1 MSGEPPISNLE
12 ICNFINKLIERNG
25 LDLLTSSFIRKQL
38 KEKYKFNFDPFK
50 KLIDSLISGV
60 IQKRQEKENED
71 DPHTYDSTDEEID
84 FSDIAEKYSIK
95 NEDKKMSPS
104 SKSFE
109 SSESSDDDGPVDR
122 EYVKKKSKSSKS
134 RSSVTN
140 SIESDNDVFDG
151 NDMASAI
158 KRRRAAANFKKSVIN
173 NKSKT
178 SSSSSSTTTRR
189 YAASSGFTKIMM
201 VSDELFAITTK
212 KYMRRSDVV
221 KYMWDYF
228 KSKGLID
235 PNNKKMVLCDDKLKA
250 LTGVNTF
257 QAFGMMKY
265 IKNHLKDADD
275 LDEETRSIILKDL
288 GVEDVKI
295 EKPDKSVS
303 KKKGKSITNDKSG
316 ASKVPK
322 KGKSSFSRFCVLSD
336 ELSNLTGQRY
346 MTRSDVVKFMWDYF
360 KGNNLMDPKDKRM
373 VIINDQLRPIFPQK
387 RIQAFVMMKSL
398 KNHIKDPN
406 LLGPEHMEAITALHN
421 ELEEKRK
428 KDEEL
433 NFNNSIKSEQSYN
446 HEENKKEE
454 DKPVEEKR
462 RPNVFSVGS
471 GYQSADSDDEEDDDD
486 PYGSSSIPFKVSK
499 IEENKS
505 VW

>member
-60 IQKRQEKENED
+60 IQKRQEKEID
-71 DPHTYDSTDEEID
+71 DDSHTYDSTDDEID
-84 FSDIAEKYSIK
+84 FSDIAEKYAIK
-95 NEDKKMSPS
+95 NEEKQNSPS
-104 SKSFE
+104 SKSIE
-109 SSESSDDDGPVDR
+109 SSDSSDDDGPEDR
-122 EYVKKKSKSSKS
+122 DYIKKKSKSLKS
-134 RSSVTN
+134 RSSLTN
-140 SIESDNDVFDG
+140 SIDSDNDVFDG

-158 KRRRAAANFKKSVIN
+158 KRRRAAANNKRSVVN
-173 NKSKT
+173 SKSKN
-178 SSSSSSTTTRR
+178 SSSTTKRP
-189 YAASSGFTKIMM
+189 AASSGFTKIMM

-265 IKNHLKDADD
+265 IKNHLKDADN

-295 EKPDKSVS
+295 EKDDKNVSKRKSKSVTS
-303 KKKGKSITNDKSG
+303 DKSG

-428 KDEEL
+428 KDEKL
-433 NFNNSIKSEQSYN
+433 NFNDNIESKQNYTQ
-446 HEENKKEE
+446 EENKKEKE
-454 DKPVEEKR
+454 DTPIEEKK

-471 GYQSADSDDEEDDDD
+471 GYQSVDSDDEEDDDD

-499 IEENKS
+499 IEENKN

>member
-1 MSGEPPISNLE
+1 MNGEPPISNIE

-25 LDLLTSSFIRKQL
+25 LDLLTSSSIRKQL

-60 IQKRQEKENED
+60 IQKRHEND
-71 DPHTYDSTDEEID
+71 NDSHTHDSTDDEID
-84 FSDIAEKYSIK
+84 FSDIAEKYSTK
-95 NEDKKMSPS
+95 NETKKKSPS
-104 SKSFE
+104 PKSFE
-109 SSESSDDDGPVDR
+109 SSESSEDDGPEDR
-122 EYVKKKSKSSKS
+122 DYVKKKSKTSKS
-134 RSSVTN
+134 RSSKTN
-140 SIESDNDVFDG
+140 SVDSDNDVFDG

-158 KRRRAAANFKKSVIN
+158 KRRRAAANIKKSVIT
-173 NKSKT
+173 NKTK
-178 SSSSSSTTTRR
+178 SSSSATKRSV
-189 YAASSGFTKIMM
+189 ASSGFTKIMM

-228 KSKGLID
+228 KSNRLID
-235 PNNKKMVLCDDKLKA
+235 PNNKKMVLCDEKLKA
-250 LTGVNTF
+250 LTGVSTF

-265 IKNHLKDADD
+265 IKNHLKDAED

-288 GVEDVKI
+288 GVEETKI
-295 EKPDKSVS
+295 DKNDKTES
-303 KKKGKSITNDKSG
+303 KKKSKSVVSDKSG
-316 ASKVPK
+316 TNKVPK

-360 KGNNLMDPKDKRM
+360 KGHNLMDPKDKRM
-373 VIINDQLRPIFPQK
+373 VIVNDQLRPIFPQK

-428 KDEEL
+428 KAEEV
-433 NFNNSIKSEQSYN
+433 NSTVDIEEKHSYIN
-446 HEENKKEE
+446 EEKLKKESE
-454 DKPVEEKR
+454 NIVEKNK

-471 GYQSADSDDEEDDDD
+471 GYQSVESDDEEDDDDDD

>member
-1 MSGEPPISNLE
+1 MSGEPPVSSIE
-12 ICNFINKLIERNG
+12 ICNFINRLIEKNG
-25 LDLLTSSFIRKQL
+25 LDLLTSSFIRREL
-38 KEKYKFNFDPFK
+38 KEKYKFDFDPYK
-50 KLIDSLISGV
+50 KIIDFLINGV
-60 IQKRQEKENED
+60 IEKRLRKGSDNESNA
-71 DPHTYDSTDEEID
+71 YDSTDDELD
-84 FSDIAEKYSIK
+84 FNDIAEKYPIK
-95 NEDKKMSPS
+95 TATESKQS
-104 SKSFE
+104 SSQ
-109 SSESSDDDGPVDR
+109 SSENSDSSDDDGPEDR
-122 EYVKKKSKSSKS
+122 DFVKKKSKSLKSKS
-134 RSSVTN
+134 SKN
-140 SIESDNDVFDG
+140 DGADSDNDVFDG
-151 NDMASAI
+151 DDMASAI
-158 KRRRAAANFKKSVIN
+158 KRRRAAANSKKSTGSS
-173 NKSKT
+173 KSKN
-178 SSSSSSTTTRR
+178 SSTSVKRA
-189 YAASSGFTKIMM
+189 AASSGFTKIMM

-221 KYMWDYF
+221 KYMWGYF
-228 KSKGLID
+228 KSNNLID
-235 PNNKKMVLCDDKLKA
+235 PNNKKMVLCDEKLKA
-250 LTGVNTF
+250 LTGVDTF

-275 LDEETRSIILKDL
+275 LDDETRSIILKDL
-288 GVEDVKI
+288 GVDDDKI
-295 EKPDKSVS
+295 EKTEKSGQKKKDKSS
-303 KKKGKSITNDKSG
+303 TNDKAGS
-316 ASKVPK
+316 SKVPK

-373 VIINDQLRPIFPQK
+373 VIVNDQLRPIFPQK

-428 KDEEL
+428 KEE
-433 NFNNSIKSEQSYN
+433 SEDVKEEDTKQPKDKGVN
-446 HEENKKEE
+446 ENKKTIEE
-454 DKPVEEKR
+454 RK
-462 RPNVFSVGS
+462 RPNVFSVSS
-471 GYQSADSDDEEDDDD
+471 GYQSVDSDDEDDDD